1 MGREVGVKGV
11 VVAPREVQEYLGAVG
26 LNSMEVVRAIGR
38 RRRIAAVVV
47 SEDGEWSGAIVMR
60 SMELAQARSSDRSAV
75 RDGRSERQLIY
86 DARRMACL
94 MRVYSITA
102 APSIDPQ

>member
-38 RRRIAAVVV
+38 RRRIAAAVV
-47 SEDGEWSGAIVMR
+47 SEDGEWSGGAIVMR
-60 SMELAQARSSDRSAV
+60 FMELAQVRSSDRQCVMRKRALYQFV
-75 RDGRSERQLIY
+75 QIY
-86 DARRMACL
+86 DARRRLCL
-94 MRVYSITA
+94 MLRV
-102 APSIDPQ
+102 

>member
-38 RRRIAAVVV
+38 RRRIAAAVV
-47 SEDGEWSGAIVMR
+47 SEVGEWSGGAIVIKFI
-60 SMELAQARSSDRSAV
+60 ELAQVRSSNRSAV
-75 RDGRSERQLIY
+75 RDEEASALSVCANI
-86 DARRMACL
+86 
-94 MRVYSITA
+94 
-102 APSIDPQ
+102 

>member
-38 RRRIAAVVV
+38 RRRIDAAVV
-47 SEDGEWSGAIVMR
+47 SEDGEWSGAIVIKKC
-60 SMELAQARSSDRSAV
+60 MELAQVRSSNRSAV
-75 RDGRSERQLIY
+75 RDEEASALSVVQY
-86 DARRMACL
+86 
-94 MRVYSITA
+94 
-102 APSIDPQ
+102 